1 MEFRKAFNES
11 VHTLY
16 EKTQQQP
23 NTCLA
28 PGPWART
35 IRRGD
40 GMGKT
45 DEGKRK
51 IRIKR
56 LAIIAEDQEA
66 RTAEREENMKMV
78 DRAPE
83 NPRLQKQN
91 KKTMKMRTI
100 LLNTINLSGNLVI
113 TAYEKT
119 IQNQSPRI

>member
-1 MEFRKAFNES
+1 M
-11 VHTLY
+11 
-16 EKTQQQP
+16 
-23 NTCLA
+23 

-35 IRRGD
+35 IWRGD

-66 RTAEREENMKMV
+66 RKAEREENMKMV

-91 KKTMKMRTI
+91 QK
-100 LLNTINLSGNLVI
+100 
-113 TAYEKT
+113 
-119 IQNQSPRI
+119 Q